1 MREGT
6 DEAANPADD
15 EQFGPEAVAQ
25 TLDQFIA
32 GVIEAARNRDDFDTT
47 LLAILTTHIVRVDPA
62 DEAVALAAAQIEAL
76 AEARALAPEKEPSD
90 GEDNA

>member
-1 MREGT
+1 MREAV
-6 DEAANPADD
+6 DEAVNPADD
-15 EQFGPEAVAQ
+15 EQFGPKPVAQ

-32 GVIEAARNRDDFDTT
+32 GVIEAAENREDFDKT
-47 LLAILTTHIVRVDPA
+47 LLAILTNHVVKVTST

-76 AEARALAPEKEPSD
+76 AEARVLAPEKELPD